1 MAEDYDD
8 RFTKGKSSIQL
19 FVHEI
24 PTSCKACPFYVKNI
38 NKDNL
43 KDPSFYCLL
52 RSALASAQ
60 YAGTDITVPKEYK
73 CPLKEFKESEEYEE
87 IDERLTALE
96 EQVES
101 LNEIVQILRVFHGV

>member
-1 MAEDYDD
+1 MEKDD
-8 RFTKGKSSIQL
+8 RFSKGKDSIQI
-19 FVHEI
+19 FVHEL
-24 PTSCKACPFYVKNI
+24 PGNCKNCPFYVKNI

-43 KDPSFYCLL
+43 KDPHFYCLL
-52 RSALASAQ
+52 RASLASAQ

-87 IDERLTALE
+87 INERLTALE

-101 LNEIVQILRVFHGV
+101 LNEIVAILRRFHGV